1 MALDTRV
8 RGNEE
13 SGAEGVELLLRK
25 KKKNIRRKAHQRYEC
40 REVRVK
46 RVGHVQ
52 TEEEEGIL
60 GNMMLKRGGGGGV
73 NKCGSTR
80 VRGVFSPN
88 KSFMKAN
95 GDEEQK
101 LDMWV
106 CSCFH

>member
-25 KKKNIRRKAHQRYEC
+25 KKKKNIRRKAHQRYEC

-46 RVGHVQ
+46 WVGHVQ

-60 GNMMLKRGGGGGV
+60 GNMMLKRGGRSINV
-73 NKCGSTR
+73 APQESEAFFLQTR
-80 VRGVFSPN
+80 V
-88 KSFMKAN
+88 
-95 GDEEQK
+95 
-101 LDMWV
+101 L
-106 CSCFH
+106 